1 MFSASRPAA
10 DAVFIGGPPVP
21 VVSRALFEAE
31 DRATEESIA
40 KAHQPQADL
49 KFCELQQKRTDGA
62 AGAVSRA
69 SVARTVA
76 MVSTDLCANRHP
88 ASTGGDP
95 GQTVACNQGRTRR
108 RRNKMSRKVLLA
120 TAALIGVAFSGMSLA
135 DGLPPLAKKERYKVG
150 FSQMESNNP
159 WRIAETKSFHD
170 TAAEC
175 GWDLIATD
183 AAGSAAKQVADVDSM
198 IAQGIDVLFLPPREE
213 KPLIPAV
220 KKAKAA
226 GIPTFLVDRS
236 VDPNAAKPGED
247 FVAFLGSDFIDQGK
261 RVADWT
267 IENFKGDKGVIVEL
281 EGTTGS
287 SPANDRK
294 KGFDDQIVTDPRFTI
309 VASQSGDFA
318 RDLGRQ
324 VMETLLQAHP
334 DVNIVY
340 AHNDEMAIGAI
351 QALELA
357 GRKPGED
364 VLVVSIDG
372 TRDALQAIIDG
383 KMGVTV
389 ESSPFFG
396 PLACATMK
404 RYADGEQIEPWV
416 QVKDRI
422 FTKENAAEN
431 LAGAY

>member
-1 MFSASRPAA
+1 MN
-10 DAVFIGGPPVP
+10 
-21 VVSRALFEAE
+21 
-31 DRATEESIA
+31 
-40 KAHQPQADL
+40 
-49 KFCELQQKRTDGA
+49 KRILL
-62 AGAVSRA
+62 GAVA
-69 SVARTVA
+69 I
-76 MVSTDLCANRHP
+76 C
-88 ASTGGDP
+88 G
-95 GQTVACNQGRTRR
+95 
-108 RRNKMSRKVLLA
+108 LLSSMAVA
-120 TAALIGVAFSGMSLA
+120 TAES
-135 DGLPPLAKKERYKVG
+135 PPLAQKERYKVG

-170 TAAEC
+170 TAESC
-175 GWDLIATD
+175 NWDLIATD

-236 VDPNAAKPGED
+236 VDPAAATAGED
-247 FVAFLGSDFIDQGK
+247 FVAFLGSDFIDQGR
-261 RVADWT
+261 RVAEWT
-267 IENFKGDKGVIVEL
+267 AENFKGDKGVIVEL

-294 KGFDDQIVTDPRFTI
+294 KGFDDEIAKDPRFTI
-309 VASQSGDFA
+309 VASQTGDFA
-318 RDLGRQ
+318 RDMGRQ

-396 PLACATMK
+396 PLACEVMK
-404 RYADGEQIEPWV
+404 RYAAGETIEPWV

-422 FTKENAAEN
+422 FTQENAAEN
-431 LAGAY
+431 IDEAY

>member
-1 MFSASRPAA
+1 M
-10 DAVFIGGPPVP
+10 
-21 VVSRALFEAE
+21 
-31 DRATEESIA
+31 
-40 KAHQPQADL
+40 
-49 KFCELQQKRTDGA
+49 KR
-62 AGAVSRA
+62 
-69 SVARTVA
+69 RT
-76 MVSTDLCANRHP
+76 MV
-88 ASTGGDP
+88 
-95 GQTVACNQGRTRR
+95 
-108 RRNKMSRKVLLA
+108 LA
-120 TAALIGVAFSGMSLA
+120 TALVGAMVGTAAFA
-135 DGLPPLAKKERYKVG
+135 QGLPPLEQKDSYKVG
-150 FSQMESNNP
+150 FAQMESNNP

-170 TAAEC
+170 TADSC

-220 KKAKAA
+220 KRARAA
-226 GIPTFLVDRS
+226 GIPVFLVDRS

-261 RVADWT
+261 RAAEWLM
-267 IENFKGDKGVIVEL
+267 ENFEGDNGVIVQL

-294 KGFDDQIVTDPRFTI
+294 SGFDDAIAADDRFEI

-334 DVNIVY
+334 DVNVVY

-357 GRKPGED
+357 GRTPGED
-364 VLVVSIDG
+364 VMVVSIDG

-396 PLACATMK
+396 PLACDVMK
-404 RYADGEQIEPWV
+404 RYAAGEEVPHWV
-416 QVKDRI
+416 KVEDRI
-422 FTKENAAEN
+422 FTAANAADHIDE
-431 LAGAY
+431 AY

>member
-1 MFSASRPAA
+1 MTTR
-10 DAVFIGGPPVP
+10 
-21 VVSRALFEAE
+21 L
-31 DRATEESIA
+31 
-40 KAHQPQADL
+40 
-49 KFCELQQKRTDGA
+49 
-62 AGAVSRA
+62 
-69 SVARTVA
+69 AR
-76 MVSTDLCANRHP
+76 LI
-88 ASTGGDP
+88 
-95 GQTVACNQGRTRR
+95 
-108 RRNKMSRKVLLA
+108 A
-120 TAALIGVAFSGMSLA
+120 TAAGVALFASSVLA
-135 DGLPPLAKKERYKVG
+135 ADLPPLPKKDRYKVG

-170 TAAEC
+170 TADKC

-213 KPLIPAV
+213 KPLVPAV
-220 KKAKAA
+220 MKAKAA

-236 VDPNAAKPGED
+236 VDPNVAKAGTHY
-247 FVAFLGSDFIDQGK
+247 VAFLGSDFVDQGR
-261 RVADWT
+261 RVAEWT
-267 IENFKGDKGVIVEL
+267 LENFTGDNGIIVEL

-294 KGFDDQIVTDPRFTI
+294 KGFDDAMAMHDNMTI

-357 GRKPGED
+357 GRKPGGD

-396 PLACATMK
+396 PLACETMM
-404 RYADGEQIEPWV
+404 RYVNGETIEPWV
-416 QVKDRI
+416 KVEDRI
-422 FTKENAAEN
+422 FTKANAAAHIDE
-431 LAGAY
+431 AY

>member
-1 MFSASRPAA
+1 MKRRILLGSAIALGMGFSA
-10 DAVFIGGPPVP
+10 AV
-21 VVSRALFEAE
+21 
-31 DRATEESIA
+31 
-40 KAHQPQADL
+40 
-49 KFCELQQKRTDGA
+49 
-62 AGAVSRA
+62 
-69 SVARTVA
+69 
-76 MVSTDLCANRHP
+76 
-88 ASTGGDP
+88 
-95 GQTVACNQGRTRR
+95 
-108 RRNKMSRKVLLA
+108 
-120 TAALIGVAFSGMSLA
+120 SLA
-135 DGLPPLAKKERYKVG
+135 DTPPLAVKDTYRVG
-150 FSQMESNNP
+150 FAQMESNNP

-170 TAAEC
+170 TAESC
-175 GWDLIATD
+175 GWELIATD

-220 KKAKAA
+220 MKAKAA

-236 VDPNAAKPGED
+236 VDPNVAQAGEH
-247 FVAFLGSDFIDQGK
+247 FVAFLGSDFIEQGN
-261 RVADWT
+261 RAAEWL
-267 IENFKGDKGVIVEL
+267 IENFEGDKGIIVEL

-294 KGFDDQIVTDPRFTI
+294 SGFDDRILQDDRFEI
-309 VASQSGDFA
+309 VASQTGDFA

-334 DVNIVY
+334 DVNVVY

-364 VLVVSIDG
+364 VTIVSIDG

-396 PLACATMK
+396 PLACKVMK
-404 RYADGEQIEPWV
+404 EYASGAEIPGWV
-416 QVKDRI
+416 KVEDRI
-422 FTKENAAEN
+422 FTIDNAADHIDE
-431 LAGAY
+431 AY

>member
-1 MFSASRPAA
+1 MIRRTLMSTVAVLGLGILPFAAS
-10 DAVFIGGPPVP
+10 
-21 VVSRALFEAE
+21 AE
-31 DRATEESIA
+31 D
-40 KAHQPQADL
+40 
-49 KFCELQQKRTDGA
+49 
-62 AGAVSRA
+62 
-69 SVARTVA
+69 
-76 MVSTDLCANRHP
+76 
-88 ASTGGDP
+88 
-95 GQTVACNQGRTRR
+95 
-108 RRNKMSRKVLLA
+108 
-120 TAALIGVAFSGMSLA
+120 
-135 DGLPPLAKKERYKVG
+135 LPPLEKKDRYKVG

-170 TAAEC
+170 TAEAC
-175 GWDLIATD
+175 NWDLIATD

-220 KKAKAA
+220 MKAKAA

-236 VDPNAAKPGED
+236 VDPNVAEAGRD
-247 FVAFLGSDFIDQGK
+247 YVAFLGSDFIDQGR
-261 RVADWT
+261 RVAEWT
-267 IENFKGDKGVIVEL
+267 LENFEGEKGIIVEL

-294 KGFDDQIVTDPRFTI
+294 KGFDDVMAEHDNMEI

-357 GRKPGED
+357 GRTPGDD

-396 PLACATMK
+396 PLACEVMK
-404 RYADGEQIEPWV
+404 RYADGEEIETWV
-416 QVKDRI
+416 QVQDRI
-422 FTKENAAEN
+422 FTAENAADHVDE
-431 LAGAY
+431 AY

>member
-1 MFSASRPAA
+1 MNR
-10 DAVFIGGPPVP
+10 
-21 VVSRALFEAE
+21 
-31 DRATEESIA
+31 
-40 KAHQPQADL
+40 
-49 KFCELQQKRTDGA
+49 RTLM
-62 AGAVSRA
+62 S
-69 SVARTVA
+69 TVA
-76 MVSTDLCANRHP
+76 ALGLGI
-88 ASTGGDP
+88 ASF
-95 GQTVACNQGRTRR
+95 
-108 RRNKMSRKVLLA
+108 
-120 TAALIGVAFSGMSLA
+120 AASAQ
-135 DGLPPLAKKERYKVG
+135 DLPPLEKKDRYKVG

-159 WRIAETKSFHD
+159 WRIAETKSFQE
-170 TAAEC
+170 TADGC
-175 GWDLIATD
+175 NWDLISTD

-198 IAQGIDVLFLPPREE
+198 IAQDIDVLFLPPREE

-220 KKAKAA
+220 MKAKAA

-236 VDPNAAKPGED
+236 VDPNVAQAGRD
-247 FVAFLGSDFIDQGK
+247 YVAFLGSDFVDQGR
-261 RVADWT
+261 RVAEWT
-267 IENFKGDKGVIVEL
+267 LENFEGEKGIIVEL

-294 KGFDDQIVTDPRFTI
+294 KGFDDVMAEHDNMEIA
-309 VASQSGDFA
+309 ASQSGDFA

-396 PLACATMK
+396 PLACEVME
-404 RYADGEQIEPWV
+404 RYASGEEIETWV
-416 QVKDRI
+416 KVEDRI
-422 FTKENAAEN
+422 FTADNAADHIDE
-431 LAGAY
+431 AY

>member
-1 MFSASRPAA
+1 MKHRLMIHAA
-10 DAVFIGGPPVP
+10 
-21 VVSRALFEAE
+21 
-31 DRATEESIA
+31 
-40 KAHQPQADL
+40 
-49 KFCELQQKRTDGA
+49 
-62 AGAVSRA
+62 
-69 SVARTVA
+69 
-76 MVSTDLCANRHP
+76 
-88 ASTGGDP
+88 
-95 GQTVACNQGRTRR
+95 
-108 RRNKMSRKVLLA
+108 
-120 TAALIGVAFSGMSLA
+120 AALGVGLMSGVGLA
-135 DGLPPLAKKERYKVG
+135 ETPPLAMKDTYKVG

-159 WRIAETKSFHD
+159 WRIAETKSFQD
-170 TAAEC
+170 TAESC
-175 GWDLIATD
+175 GWDLITTD

-220 KKAKAA
+220 MKARAA
-226 GIPTFLVDRS
+226 GIPVFLVDRS
-236 VDPNAAKPGED
+236 VDPNVAKAGEHY
-247 FVAFLGSDFIDQGK
+247 VAFLGSDFVDQGR
-261 RVADWT
+261 RVAEWL
-267 IENFKGDKGVIVEL
+267 IENFEGEKGIIVEL

-294 KGFDDQIVTDPRFTI
+294 SGFDDRIMQDDRFEI
-309 VASQSGDFA
+309 VASQTGDFA

-334 DVNIVY
+334 DVNVVY

-396 PLACATMK
+396 PLACDVMK
-404 RYADGEQIEPWV
+404 RYAAGEEIPAWV
-416 QVKDRI
+416 KVEDRI
-422 FTKENAAEN
+422 FTAENAADHIDE
-431 LAGAY
+431 AY